1 MIIKINIFSFLNK
14 DKEEDY
20 ADKKNI
26 NFNFYLQKVNED
38 KVNNI
43 EFKIKELIIFIM
55 VKTKVQIC
63 MRNSKMDLSFIR
75 SFIKL
80 YFHILL

>member
-1 MIIKINIFSFLNK
+1 MIIKINIFFFLNK

-26 NFNFYLQKVNED
+26 NFNFYLKKVNED

-63 MRNSKMDLSFIR
+63 MRNSKMDLFFIR

-80 YFHILL
+80 YFHIRL